1 MKNYISLT
9 VFLVSAILSSPGCD
23 PKTDANPQCHEI
35 TLGKTFTA
43 RIGEVWCVPST
54 DWKIAFGPIIEDS
67 RCNVPGIDCIWA
79 GRFVMGANIDNGE
92 IITQNFEAVY
102 NWQDTLYSGP
112 YAIYLNLVKPEI
124 RTTTDALDPSAYS
137 FDIIVK

>member
-9 VFLVSAILSSPGCD
+9 VLLVSTILSSPGCD

-54 DWKIAFGPIIEDS
+54 DWKIAFGPLVEDS
-67 RCNVPGIDCIWA
+67 RCNVPNVECIWA

-92 IITQNFEAVY
+92 IITQNFEAVH
-102 NWQDTLYSGP
+102 NWQDTIYSGP

-124 RTTTDALDPSAYS
+124 RPTTDPIDPSNYS

>member
-9 VFLVSAILSSPGCD
+9 VFLVSTILSSPGCD
-23 PKTDANPQCHEI
+23 PKTDANLQCHEI

-54 DWKIAFGPIIEDS
+54 DWKITFGPMIEDS
-67 RCNVPGIDCIWA
+67 RCNVPNIECIWA
-79 GRFVMGANIDNGE
+79 GRYVMGATIDNGE
-92 IITQNFEAVY
+92 VINQNFEAVN

-124 RTTTDALDPSAYS
+124 RPTTEPIDPASYS